1 MPAALFTIIPLWA
14 AAYLIGATP
23 ISYLLARAFGG
34 IDLRRHGSGNVGG
47 SNLASQLGKRWFPA
61 IIAIDLT
68 RGAAPILL
76 GYYVLGH
83 YLPALSEHPWLLM
96 LTPLFTLAG
105 NAWSPFLRFTGGRSV
120 GVWAGGLTGISPPLF
135 LAALLT
141 YLLTWFATRRSAESL
156 LAVMLLL
163 PLVCLAWPG
172 QLLLVGSPQQYAVYA
187 AAGVALILLK
197 RLLSNGGPLPADLPR
212 RSVMLN
218 RLLRDRDIADR
229 RQWLSRV
236 GDRPRDF

>member
-1 MPAALFTIIPLWA
+1 MPAALFTIIGLWVV
-14 AAYLIGATP
+14 AYLIGATP
-23 ISYLLARAFGG
+23 VSYLLGRAFGG
-34 IDLRRHGSGNVGG
+34 VDLRRHGSGNVGG

-68 RGAAPILL
+68 RGAAPILV
-76 GYYVLGH
+76 GHHVLG
-83 YLPALSEHPWLLM
+83 LSEHPWLLM

-141 YLLTWFATRRSAESL
+141 YLCAWFATRRSAESL

-163 PLVCLAWPG
+163 PLVCLAWPEDWM
-172 QLLLVGSPQQYAVYA
+172 LAVSPPQYAAYA
-187 AAGVALILLK
+187 AAGAGLILLK
-197 RLLSNGGPLPADLPR
+197 RLAANGGPMPADLSR
-212 RSVMLN
+212 RSVVFN

-236 GDRPRDF
+236 GDRPREF

>member
-1 MPAALFTIIPLWA
+1 MPAALLTIIALWA
-14 AAYLIGATP
+14 VAYLIGAMP
-23 ISYLLARAFGG
+23 ASYLLGRAFGG

-61 IIAIDLT
+61 IIAIDFT
-68 RGAAPILL
+68 RGAAPILV
-76 GYYVLGH
+76 GHYVLG
-83 YLPALSEHPWLLM
+83 LNEHPWLLM

-120 GVWAGGLTGISPPLF
+120 GVWAGGLIGISPPLF

-141 YLLTWFATRRSAESL
+141 YLCAWFATRRSAESL

-163 PLVCLAWPG
+163 PLLCLAWPG
-172 QLLLVGSPQQYAVYA
+172 QWLLVVGPQQYAVYA
-187 AAGVALILLK
+187 AAGATLILLK

-212 RSVMLN
+212 RSVVLN

-236 GDRPRDF
+236 GDRPPEF

>member
-1 MPAALFTIIPLWA
+1 MPAVLLAIIGLWA
-14 AAYLIGATP
+14 VAYLIGAMP
-23 ISYLLARAFGG
+23 VSYLLGRAFGG

-68 RGAAPILL
+68 RGAAPILVGHHAL
-76 GYYVLGH
+76 GLN
-83 YLPALSEHPWLLM
+83 EHPWLLA

-120 GVWAGGLTGISPPLF
+120 GVWAGGLTGISPALF

-141 YLLTWFATRRSAESL
+141 YSCAWFATRRSAESL
-156 LAVMLLL
+156 LAVMLLV
-163 PLVCLAWPG
+163 PLVCLAWPEG
-172 QLLLVGSPQQYAVYA
+172 WMLVVLPPQYAVYA

-197 RLLSNGGPLPADLPR
+197 RLASNGGPLPADLPR

-229 RQWLSRV
+229 QQWLSRV
-236 GDRPRDF
+236 GDRPREF

>member
-1 MPAALFTIIPLWA
+1 MPAALLTIIGLWVV
-14 AAYLIGATP
+14 AYLIGATP
-23 ISYLLARAFGG
+23 VSYLLGRAFGG
-34 IDLRRHGSGNVGG
+34 VDLRRHGSGNVGG

-68 RGAAPILL
+68 RGAAPILV
-76 GYYVLGH
+76 GHHVLG
-83 YLPALSEHPWLLM
+83 LNEHPWLLM

-141 YLLTWFATRRSAESL
+141 YLCAWFATRRSAESL

-163 PLVCLAWPG
+163 PLVCLAWPEG
-172 QLLLVGSPQQYAVYA
+172 WMLVVSPPQYAVYA

-197 RLLSNGGPLPADLPR
+197 RLVSNGGPMPADLPR
-212 RSVMLN
+212 RSVVFN

-236 GDRPRDF
+236 GDRPREF

>member
-1 MPAALFTIIPLWA
+1 MPIDQIITLVALWA

-23 ISYLLARAFGG
+23 TSYLLARAFGG
-34 IDLRRHGSGNVGG
+34 VDLRRHGSGNVGG

-61 IIAIDLT
+61 IIAIDIT

-76 GYYVLGH
+76 GHYALG
-83 YLPALSEHPWLLM
+83 LNEHPWLLM

-141 YLLTWFATRRSAESL
+141 YLCAWFATRRSAESL

-163 PLVCLAWPG
+163 PLVCLAWPDAW
-172 QLLLVGSPQQYAVYA
+172 LLAVSPPQYAAYA
-187 AAGVALILLK
+187 AAGAVLILLK
-197 RLLSNGGPLPADLPR
+197 RLLANGGTMPADLPR
-212 RSVMLN
+212 RSVILN
-218 RLLRDRDIADR
+218 RLLRDRDISDR
-229 RQWLSRV
+229 QQWLART
-236 GDRPRDF
+236 GDRPREL